1 MLLLVLGLIGGVGY
15 GAYYYY
21 KDTQA
26 RIAILTENSAKLEQA
41 ANTQKQ
47 TIDTLVEDA
56 AKYREL
62 NKELNT
68 KLEAANEYKNT
79 LIDKLRKHDLAKLS
93 LQKPGMV
100 EKRINN
106 GTKRLFESLEKLTS
120 IPADGD
126 TSSKQWMQ
134 LLKNPL
140 KQIEIKTV
148 EVERVI
154 PTQNRPRAVS
164 LNDIYF
170 YVVTEQNFE
179 EFKNRFV
186 KENGDLVGY
195 VLSVRDYETLALNMA
210 DIKRYIQQQKEII
223 IYYEKAVEPKPKE
236 EKDKE

>member
-1 MLLLVLGLIGGVGY
+1 MIKIYMLLLVLGLIGGVGY

-41 ANTQKQ
+41 ANTQKK

-68 KLEAANEYKNT
+68 KLEAANEYKNK
-79 LIDKLRKHDLAKLS
+79 LIGKLRKHNLAKLS

-120 IPADGD
+120 ITSDSD
-126 TSSKQWMQ
+126 TSSK
-134 LLKNPL
+134 
-140 KQIEIKTV
+140 
-148 EVERVI
+148 
-154 PTQNRPRAVS
+154 
-164 LNDIYF
+164 
-170 YVVTEQNFE
+170 
-179 EFKNRFV
+179 
-186 KENGDLVGY
+186 
-195 VLSVRDYETLALNMA
+195 
-210 DIKRYIQQQKEII
+210 
-223 IYYEKAVEPKPKE
+223 
-236 EKDKE
+236 

>member
-1 MLLLVLGLIGGVGY
+1 MIKIYMLLLVLGLIGGVGY

-56 AKYREL
+56 EKYREL

-126 TSSKQWMQ
+126 TS
-134 LLKNPL
+134 
-140 KQIEIKTV
+140 
-148 EVERVI
+148 
-154 PTQNRPRAVS
+154 
-164 LNDIYF
+164 
-170 YVVTEQNFE
+170 
-179 EFKNRFV
+179 
-186 KENGDLVGY
+186 
-195 VLSVRDYETLALNMA
+195 
-210 DIKRYIQQQKEII
+210 
-223 IYYEKAVEPKPKE
+223 PK
-236 EKDKE
+236 